1 MASQPLN
8 ATLSVYRRVRA
19 QREPGRHDSVKN
31 ITHKLRR
38 LILQAPG
45 QEIRTRVVARDTSVT
60 DFSTY
65 MGQASPV
72 AGRGMPVVVGV
83 QARKDFS
90 VITQLTG
97 IDFPVEIGHDKFI
110 QDDSSHVGVAGRDL
124 HGLGRATTGG
134 TTNRL

>member
-8 ATLSVYRRVRA
+8 AQISVFRRVRS
-19 QREPGRHDSVKN
+19 QREPQRHDSIKN

-38 LILQAPG
+38 LILVDPHN
-45 QEIRTRVVARDTSVT
+45 EIRTRYVSRDSAVT

-65 MGQASPV
+65 MGEA
-72 AGRGMPVVVGV
+72 RGLATRGHPIVVGV

-90 VITQLTG
+90 VVQQLTG
-97 IDFPVEIGHDKFI
+97 IDFPVEIGHDRFV
-110 QDDSSHVGVAGRDL
+110 QEDSANVGGDL
-124 HGLGRATTGG
+124 HQDARDTTGG